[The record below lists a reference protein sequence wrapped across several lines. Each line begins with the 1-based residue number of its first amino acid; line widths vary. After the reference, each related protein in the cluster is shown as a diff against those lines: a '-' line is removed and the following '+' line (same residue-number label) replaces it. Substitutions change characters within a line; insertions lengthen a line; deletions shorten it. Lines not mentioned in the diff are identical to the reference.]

1 MFYAI
6 GNVIGDHFAGKF
18 TARVRARVRVRVRV
32 RVAPPRGGGCFHGP
46 NFATITEQ
54 DAAANAAV
62 GQMCTVGSA
71 SSSNG
76 HVYTGTHAAWK
87 KIS

>member
-6 GNVIGDHFAGKF
+6 GNVIGDHFTGKF
-18 TARVRARVRVRVRV
+18 TAARVRVRVRV
-32 RVAPPRGGGCFHGP
+32 RGLGCPPPGGGCFHGP